1 MPKINPMN
9 KPSAMIAMKILL
21 IFLPRLPMERLLV
34 LIAKDP
40 GDAMHDRGLGYNDIE
55 SVFSMGR

>member
-1 MPKINPMN
+1 
-9 KPSAMIAMKILL
+9 
-21 IFLPRLPMERLLV
+21 MERLLV